1 MQCRNKK
8 IHTRLPWLIWFQRVQ
23 RLWEEAL
30 VNLSLSLSLCVSL
43 AILLSDLNCCC
54 VRACSLGAMQ
64 DEILVVVVV
73 VRIVD
78 ERIHGNGGFVGQVI

>member
-1 MQCRNKK
+1 MVSESSAFVGRSSCKS
-8 IHTRLPWLIWFQRVQ
+8 LS
-23 RLWEEAL
+23 
-30 VNLSLSLSLCVSL
+30 LSLSLSLCVSL

>member
-30 VNLSLSLSLCVSL
+30 VNLSLSLSLCVFL

-73 VRIVD
+73 RIVD

>member
-1 MQCRNKK
+1 
-8 IHTRLPWLIWFQRVQ
+8 
-23 RLWEEAL
+23 
-30 VNLSLSLSLCVSL
+30 
-43 AILLSDLNCCC
+43 
-54 VRACSLGAMQ
+54 MQ